1 MIRVV
6 NVREKLKGEYVG
18 RPSVLGNRFLI
29 GRQHTRRECIERYRQ
44 WLRAEW
50 KTGGAVKEELLR
62 LARTYRVRG
71 ELTLVCWCAP
81 SACHADVVKEA
92 VEALVQ
98 KGVVR

>member
-6 NVREKLKGEYVG
+6 NFREKVQGGEYVG

-29 GRQHTRRECIERYRQ
+29 GHRHTRRECIERYRT

-50 KTGGAVKEELLR
+50 KNGGAVKAELLR
-62 LARTYRVRG
+62 LARKYRARG
-71 ELTLVCWCAP
+71 DLTLVCWCAP

-92 VEALVQ
+92 IERVVEKGLV
-98 KGVVR
+98 

>member
-6 NVREKLKGEYVG
+6 NFREKLKGEYVG

-29 GRQHTRRECIERYRQ
+29 GRQHTRHECIDLYRS

-50 KTGGAVKEELLR
+50 KNGSAVKEELLR
-62 LARTYRVRG
+62 LARTYRERG

-81 SACHADVVKEA
+81 SACHADVIKEA
-92 VEALVQ
+92 IEALVQ
-98 KGVVR
+98 KGVAQ